1 MRKKYDNLSKNRQ
14 EKQKEVDKL
23 QAEHDKLTSQKNIFE
38 SNKNGGK
45 DEVNQLYTNLSSMK
59 LQVEE
64 A

>member
-14 EKQKEVDKL
+14 EKQKEVEKL
-23 QAEHDKLTSQKNIFE
+23 QAEHDKLTTQKNIFE
-38 SNKNGGK
+38 SNKKGGK